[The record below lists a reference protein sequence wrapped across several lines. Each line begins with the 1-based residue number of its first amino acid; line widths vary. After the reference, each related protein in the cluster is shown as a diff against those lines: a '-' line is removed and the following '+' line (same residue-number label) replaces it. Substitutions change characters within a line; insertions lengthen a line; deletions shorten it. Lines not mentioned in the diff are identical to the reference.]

1 VPEALTGAHA
11 GWVLSREIE
20 FKFQVPRL
28 FPGPKAISAAPRWR
42 GAGGPGAV
50 YDEALSMRGSI
61 MRENRETLSPPD
73 VMVHAGRGG
82 KSEDAIHRCTEQGV

>member
-1 VPEALTGAHA
+1 
-11 GWVLSREIE
+11 
-20 FKFQVPRL
+20 
-28 FPGPKAISAAPRWR
+28 
-42 GAGGPGAV
+42 
-50 YDEALSMRGSI
+50 MRGSI